1 MNDAI
6 PLWVCLALGFGL
18 LLALGAVLYLAVSL
32 PRRVRHLVLEAWTA
46 TAHAHL
52 ESATIKAEA
61 CVVVNG
67 IVVDLRAHHREMAA
81 SVANVARTVRYLS
94 ALLDWFDALAHARY
108 APPGRDAT
116 THLPGR
122 EAAASPAPPSPD
134 ASTVEPPGS
143 APTLSSDPAHRAA
156 GLSGPNAAPMT
167 KSGPPRLA
175 PRSSGAPVRQPT
187 MAGLGALDPAGDA
200 GPPRPPLSRR
210 PLDSAATLPS
220 TVASIEPRMK
230 QEPPVKV
237 EEPPRRNAHRGGS

>member
-6 PLWVCLALGFGL
+6 PLWVCLALGFDL

-46 TAHAHL
+46 TARAHL

-67 IVVDLRAHHREMAA
+67 IVGNLRAYDREMAA
-81 SVANVARTVRYLS
+81 SAADMARTVRYLS
-94 ALLDWFDALAHARY
+94 ALLDWFDALATARY
-108 APPGRDAT
+108 APPGHEAT
-116 THLPGR
+116 TQPPGR
-122 EAAASPAPPSPD
+122 QAAASPAPPSPD
-134 ASTVEPPGS
+134 ASTVEPRGS

-167 KSGPPRLA
+167 KSGSPRLA

-200 GPPRPPLSRR
+200 RPPRPPPSRR
-210 PLDSAATLPS
+210 PLGSAPTLPS
-220 TVASIEPRMK
+220 AVSSTTSSVRQAA
-230 QEPPVKV
+230 PVN
-237 EEPPRRNAHRGGS
+237 EPPRRDAHGGDS